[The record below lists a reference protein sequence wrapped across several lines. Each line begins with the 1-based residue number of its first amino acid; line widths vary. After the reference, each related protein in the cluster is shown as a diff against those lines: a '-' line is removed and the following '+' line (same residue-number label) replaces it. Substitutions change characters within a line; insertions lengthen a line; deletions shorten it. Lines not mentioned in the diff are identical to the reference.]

1 MTAVLNPPVLIE
13 GVRLRLRR
21 ALPEDAQVLFA
32 LIDDGEVMRFMDW
45 PRAASEAET
54 RAHLEGMARRWD
66 SGTEHQYLV
75 LAKPEG
81 RAIGSISFRP
91 HGHAV
96 DFGYLMGRAHWGQGL
111 GSEAATLLVRWLC
124 RQAGIVRVW
133 ATCDADN
140 ARSAAVLRKAGLTL
154 EGVMRKATLRPN
166 LGDVPRDT
174 ALYAW
179 VREATVQE
187 EGTR

>member
-1 MTAVLNPPVLIE
+1 VANPPVLIE

-21 ALPEDAQVLFA
+21 AMPEDAEALFA
-32 LIDDGEVMRFMDW
+32 LVDDEELMRFMDW
-45 PRAASEAET
+45 PHAASAAET

-66 SGTEHQYLV
+66 AGIEHQYLV
-75 LAKPEG
+75 LAKPRG
-81 RAIGSISFRP
+81 QAIGSISFRP

-111 GSEAATLLVRWLC
+111 GSEAASLLVHWLQ
-124 RQAGIVRVW
+124 RQAGIVRIW

-154 EGVMRKATLRPN
+154 EGVMRKATMRPN
-166 LGDVPRDT
+166 IGGAPRDT

-179 VREATVQE
+179 VRD
-187 EGTR
+187 GTALPDEVKR